1 MKEPPVTQV
10 NERRQP
16 LTDAEHEWLRVRNY
30 LREHRFDLS
39 VQASD
44 ELYADLPRVAGTPL
58 LTDPRWMPAQ
68 PIPLGDIALDLDVAA
83 DPFAPRPPFQP
94 NELPFS
100 RYSEAV
106 AALSAPAVFENR
118 TTYRLLDADLSIPRM
133 SFGLGHYFDGMDT
146 GEIVGHEFA
155 AQKLNPSS
163 GTSVRTAIDNPVDPS
178 QRPTNVAIS
187 ALTIRHDSSIGE
199 SRFLLHWRDPA
210 KVGHAGG
217 LYQVIPVGIFQPA
230 TEHPDSVRNDF
241 SLWRCL
247 VREFAEELLGEA
259 EPDAGDGQIDYDA
272 WPFAADLD
280 AERRRG
286 SIRVS
291 YLGMGV
297 DPLTLATDLLCVTV
311 IDAPVFDH
319 LFAALVSG
327 NTEGE
332 LTGCTGGQPGVRFV
346 AEEVE
351 RLTRH
356 EPMQAAGAAVLALA
370 WQQRAALLA

>member
-1 MKEPPVTQV
+1 MTQV

-44 ELYADLPRVAGTPL
+44 EFYADLPRVAGTPL
-58 LTDPRWMPAQ
+58 LTDPRWIPAQ
-68 PIPLGDIALDLDVAA
+68 PIPLDDIVLDLDLAA
-83 DPFAPRPPFQP
+83 DPFAARPPFQP
-94 NELPFS
+94 EELPFS
-100 RYSEAV
+100 RYSAAV
-106 AALSAPAVFENR
+106 ANLAAPAVFENR

-146 GEIVGHEFA
+146 GEVVGHEFA
-155 AQKLNPSS
+155 AQKLNRS
-163 GTSVRTAIDNPVDPS
+163 GGDSARTAIGKPVDPS
-178 QRPTNVAIS
+178 RRPTNVAIS
-187 ALTIRHDSSIGE
+187 ALTIRHDSSTGE

-247 VREFAEELLGEA
+247 VREFAEELLGEP
-259 EPDAGDGQIDYDA
+259 EPDADDGQIDYDA
-272 WPFAADLD
+272 WPLAANLD
-280 AERRRG
+280 AERRND

-311 IDAPVFDH
+311 IDAPVFDS
-319 LFAALVSG
+319 LFAALVSS

-332 LTGCTGGQPGVRFV
+332 LTGSTGGQPGVRFV